1 MRDLLRN
8 QQTFY
13 YALYDG
19 KEDVTDT
26 SGLKTGEKRISYS
39 EPVAMKANI
48 SPNNGTTYVAAFGL
62 DLQYSNTIVTCD
74 MECPISETSILWIGI
89 EPEGSKGNPIPH
101 NYIVKRVAKGLNNIL
116 YAVDKVELR

>member
-8 QQTFY
+8 QQKFH
-13 YALYDG
+13 YALYEG
-19 KEDVTDT
+19 KERVTDAL
-26 SGLKTGEKRISYS
+26 GLKTGEKRIGYS
-39 EPVAMKANI
+39 DPVEMKANI

-74 MECPISETSILWIGI
+74 MDCPISETSILWIGI
-89 EPEGSKGNPIPH
+89 EPTDSEGNPVAH